1 MCAVQQVSSQFGHRR
16 ALADVE
22 WKDTLVE
29 PTLVVIGISLRSA
42 KLAVRERFLLSAAQ
56 RAEALTALVRSDG
69 VDEVI
74 VLSNCYR
81 TEFLVWTQDASEAA
95 NAVLCYLTRS
105 MNLTLAEWSNHYR
118 LIGDAAVAHLLRV
131 ASGADGAVFG
141 ESAGTNTILTAWQQ
155 AQRRSTTGRFLDGVM
170 AKAFSV
176 AGRVRQ
182 EVGTALNPPSAASA
196 AVAICNES
204 LADLGHRR
212 VLVLGAGQMALA
224 AVREF
229 QNAGAGELTVVNRS
243 WDHAQQMARQCKIKA
258 AHAEA
263 LWEQVLRADVV
274 ISAAAGRVLLTR
286 EAMDVVLPER
296 TDRRILLIDL
306 SVPRTI
312 DPGVRTLDGVTAYD
326 MDDLCVAMDK
336 SERRRSMLPVAE
348 RMIAEE
354 AAGFSMRLLSESVV
368 STIAGMREK
377 LETICGQE
385 MGKLRE
391 QFGPFSEDQEV
402 ALQALS
408 THISHRIAAAL
419 ARQMRETADRN
430 ELTSAVQKLFQLEP
444 GDAEAD
450 VKLARAG
457 SAD

>member
-1 MCAVQQVSSQFGHRR
+1 
-16 ALADVE
+16 VE
-22 WKDTLVE
+22 WKDTPVE

-42 KLAVRERFLLSAAQ
+42 TLNVRERFLLSAAQ
-56 RAEALTALVRSDG
+56 RSEALTELVRSDG

-95 NAVLCYLTRS
+95 NSVLRYLTRS

-118 LIGDAAVAHLLRV
+118 LIGDAAVAHILRV
-131 ASGADGAVFG
+131 ASGTDGAVFG
-141 ESAGTNTILTAWQQ
+141 ESAGPNTFLTAWQQ
-155 AQRRSTTGRFLDGVM
+155 AQRRSTTGRFLDAVM

-196 AVAICNES
+196 AVAIS
-204 LADLGHRR
+204 RDLLTDLKHRR

-224 AVREF
+224 TVREF

-243 WDHAQQMARQCKIKA
+243 WEHAQQLARQCKIKA

-274 ISAAAGRVLLTR
+274 VAAAAGRILLTR
-286 EAMDVVLPER
+286 EEMEVVLPER
-296 TDRRILLIDL
+296 KDKHILLIDL

-312 DPGVRTLDGVTAYD
+312 EPAVRTLEGVTALD
-326 MDDLCVAMDK
+326 MDDLCAAMDK
-336 SERRRSMLPVAE
+336 SAQRRSMLPVAE

-354 AAGFSMRLLSESVV
+354 AAGFSSRLLSESVV
-368 STIAGMREK
+368 ATIAGMRGK
-377 LETICGQE
+377 LEIICGQE
-385 MGKLRE
+385 MDKLRE
-391 QFGPFSEDQEV
+391 QFGPFNHDQEV

-408 THISHRIAAAL
+408 THISQRIAAAL
-419 ARQMRETADRN
+419 ARQMREPADRS

-444 GDAEAD
+444 GDAE
-450 VKLARAG
+450 VKLKALEAHAG
-457 SAD
+457 D